1 MEKKKRSSFSS
12 RIGFVLAAAGSAVG
26 LGNIWRFPYLAAK
39 YGGGIFLLVYL
50 ILAVTFGFA
59 LMITEIAIGRRTGLS
74 CIGAYKALDKRF
86 SGLGWLASLVPVII
100 TPYYCVIGGWVIKYF
115 ADYLSG
121 SGSLLAESAY
131 FDRFIG
137 FAGEGLFA
145 TPLPWFLLYVLL
157 TAVVVLLG
165 VEKGIEKVS
174 KFMMPVL
181 VILSIIVAVFSLTM
195 EGALEGLKF
204 YIVPDFSNFSG
215 KTVLAAMGQMFYS
228 MSLAMGIMITYGSY
242 MPKESNL
249 ERSVGQIEIFDT
261 AIAFIAGLMIVPAVV
276 AFNGGDPS
284 GINAGPGLMFG
295 TLPQVFERMW
305 MGHLIG
311 GVFFLLV
318 LFAALTSSISL
329 METVVSIFV
338 DKTKKSR
345 KFITVCVT
353 VYTVLMAIPSSL
365 GFGIW
370 SGFSIHG
377 MSILDFF
384 DFISNSVLMPIV
396 ALLTCVFVGF
406 IVKPEAITD
415 EVESSTQKFKSKKLY
430 IVLIK
435 YVAPILVLLILF
447 SSVLNALGI
456 ITL

>member
-1 MEKKKRSSFSS
+1 MDIRKKFAKYVSQNIFGMLGISCYVVADTFFISKFAGADGITVLNLVLPVFNVIFAVGS
-12 RIGFVLAAAGSAVG
+12 MIGVGSA
-26 LGNIWRFPYLAAK
+26 IRFKILRAK
-39 YGGGIFLLVYL
+39 NNERADDYFSNFIAKTGEPVMWLVIF
-50 ILAVTFGFA
+50 ILATSV
-59 LMITEIAIGRRTGLS
+59 
-74 CIGAYKALDKRF
+74 
-86 SGLGWLASLVPVII
+86 VI
-100 TPYYCVIGGWVIKYF
+100 
-115 ADYLSG
+115 
-121 SGSLLAESAY
+121 
-131 FDRFIG
+131 
-137 FAGEGLFA
+137 
-145 TPLPWFLLYVLL
+145 
-157 TAVVVLLG
+157 LLG
-165 VEKGIEKVS
+165 VNKGIENISKVL
-174 KFMMPVL
+174 MPLLVVL
-181 VILSIIVAVFSLTM
+181 SVIIAVFVVTRP
-195 EGALEGLKF
+195 GAGAGIVYYLK
-204 YIVPDFSNFSG
+204 PDLSKISANAF
-215 KTVLAAMGQMFYS
+215 LAALGQLFYS

-242 MPKESNL
+242 MKKNEDIES
-249 ERSVGQIEIFDT
+249 SVRNIEIFDT
-261 AIAFIAGLMIVPAVV
+261 GIAFLAGLMIVPSVFV
-276 AFNGGDPS
+276 FSGGDQVS
-284 GINAGPGLMFG
+284 LKAGPTLMFI
-295 TLPQVFERMW
+295 TLPKVFDSMAG
-305 MGHLIG
+305 GHLIG
-311 GVFFLLV
+311 TVFFVLV

-396 ALLTCVFVGF
+396 AFLTCVFVGF
-406 IVKPEAITD
+406 IVKPETIMD

>member
-1 MEKKKRSSFSS
+1 M
-12 RIGFVLAAAGSAVG
+12 IGVGSA
-26 LGNIWRFPYLAAK
+26 IRFKILRAK
-39 YGGGIFLLVYL
+39 NNERADDYFSNFIARTGEPVMWLVFF
-50 ILAVTFGFA
+50 ILATSV
-59 LMITEIAIGRRTGLS
+59 
-74 CIGAYKALDKRF
+74 
-86 SGLGWLASLVPVII
+86 VI
-100 TPYYCVIGGWVIKYF
+100 
-115 ADYLSG
+115 
-121 SGSLLAESAY
+121 
-131 FDRFIG
+131 
-137 FAGEGLFA
+137 
-145 TPLPWFLLYVLL
+145 
-157 TAVVVLLG
+157 LLG
-165 VEKGIEKVS
+165 VNKGIENISKVL
-174 KFMMPVL
+174 MPLLVVL
-181 VILSIIVAVFSLTM
+181 SVIIAVFVVTRP
-195 EGALEGLKF
+195 GAGAGIVYYLK
-204 YIVPDFSNFSG
+204 PDLSKISANAF
-215 KTVLAAMGQMFYS
+215 LAALGQLFYS

-242 MPKESNL
+242 MKKNEDIES
-249 ERSVGQIEIFDT
+249 SVRNIEIFDT
-261 AIAFIAGLMIVPAVV
+261 GIAFLAGLMIVPAVFV
-276 AFNGGDPS
+276 FSGGDQAS
-284 GINAGPGLMFG
+284 LKAGPTLMFI
-295 TLPQVFERMW
+295 TLPKVCDSMAG
-305 MGHLIG
+305 GHLIG
-311 GVFFLLV
+311 TVFFVLV

-396 ALLTCVFVGF
+396 AFLTCVFVGF
-406 IVKPEAITD
+406 IVKPETIMD

>member
-1 MEKKKRSSFSS
+1 MSQ
-12 RIGFVLAAAGSAVG
+12 
-26 LGNIWRFPYLAAK
+26 
-39 YGGGIFLLVYL
+39 GG
-50 ILAVTFGFA
+50 
-59 LMITEIAIGRRTGLS
+59 
-74 CIGAYKALDKRF
+74 
-86 SGLGWLASLVPVII
+86 
-100 TPYYCVIGGWVIKYF
+100 
-115 ADYLSG
+115 
-121 SGSLLAESAY
+121 
-131 FDRFIG
+131 
-137 FAGEGLFA
+137 
-145 TPLPWFLLYVLL
+145 
-157 TAVVVLLG
+157 
-165 VEKGIEKVS
+165 
-174 KFMMPVL
+174 
-181 VILSIIVAVFSLTM
+181 
-195 EGALEGLKF
+195 
-204 YIVPDFSNFSG
+204 
-215 KTVLAAMGQMFYS
+215 
-228 MSLAMGIMITYGSY
+228 
-242 MPKESNL
+242 
-249 ERSVGQIEIFDT
+249 
-261 AIAFIAGLMIVPAVV
+261 AGLMFI
-276 AFNGGDPS
+276 
-284 GINAGPGLMFG
+284 
-295 TLPQVFERMW
+295 TLPKVFDSMAG
-305 MGHLIG
+305 GHLIG
-311 GVFFLLV
+311 TVFFVLV

-396 ALLTCVFVGF
+396 AFLTCVFVGF
-406 IVKPEAITD
+406 IVKPETITD